1 MDFAVRPG
9 FSEDGKKIVLVAQSG
24 YFARVALEDIRIEF
38 GVPVPDELLHDLASQ
53 REVNRRALS
62 EIATDLFEAKQH
74 RLVQGY
80 LPVADISRN
89 DLAARRN
96 QFAWGRSP
104 FPEAM
109 GIVEPDPPKIS
120 ASERKEKQECD
131 IVGRLLTL
139 LGHSQFSL
147 SNPSAKGES
156 GADVLVRRDDSQIG
170 FQVTQYHFDAGL
182 NPGKTGSS
190 SRGEESRRATVGL
203 LTPMCVNSLPMAA
216 LSHVLR
222 EKVNKGWSEKEFPD
236 MRLLVAASIPQGG
249 GTGSTWLVGGRLN
262 VDEMNAQLSPIL
274 EQTKYS
280 AAYLYIMMQE
290 SVYEWKRE
298 AGWQKLL

>member
-9 FSEDGKKIVLVAQSG
+9 FSEDGKRIVLVAQGG
-24 YFARVALEDIRIEF
+24 YFARVALEDIRKEF

-53 REVNRRALS
+53 REVNRRTLS
-62 EIATDLFEAKQH
+62 EIATNLFEAKQH

-89 DLAARRN
+89 DLAARRT

-104 FPEAM
+104 FPEVM

-131 IVGRLLTL
+131 IVDRLLTL

-147 SNPSAKGES
+147 SNPSAKAAS
-156 GADVLVRRDDSQIG
+156 GADVLVRFDDSQIG

-190 SRGEESRRATVGL
+190 SRGQESRRATVGL
-203 LTPMCVNSLPMAA
+203 LTPMFINPLSMAA

-222 EKVNKGWSEKEFPD
+222 EKVNKGWSEEEFPD
-236 MRLLVAASIPQGG
+236 MRLVVAASIPQDG
-249 GTGSTWLVGGRLN
+249 GTASTWLQGQRLN
-262 VDEMNAQLSPIL
+262 IDEMNAQLSPIL

-290 SVYEWKRE
+290 SIYEWKRE
-298 AGWQKLL
+298 TGWQKLL

>member
-9 FSEDGKKIVLVAQSG
+9 FSEDGKKIVLVAQRG
-24 YFARVALEDIRIEF
+24 YFARVALDDIRAEF
-38 GVPVPDELLHDLASQ
+38 GVTVPDELLHDLASQ
-53 REVNRRALS
+53 REVNTRTLS

-80 LPVADISRN
+80 LPVVDISRS

-104 FPEAM
+104 FPEVM
-109 GIVEPDPPKIS
+109 GIVEPDHPKMS
-120 ASERKEKQECD
+120 ASERKEKQECE
-131 IVGRLLTL
+131 IVSRLLTL
-139 LGHSQFSL
+139 LGYSQFSL
-147 SNPSAKGES
+147 SNPSAGRES
-156 GADVLVRRDDSQIG
+156 GADVLVRHDDVQIG

-182 NPGKTGSS
+182 NRGKTGSNF
-190 SRGEESRRATVGL
+190 RGEESRRANVGL
-203 LTPMCVNSLPMAA
+203 LTPMFVSPLSMAA
-216 LSHVLR
+216 LERVLR
-222 EKVNKGWSEKEFPD
+222 EKAKKGWSEKEFPD
-236 MRLLVAASIPQGG
+236 MRLLVAASIPQDG
-249 GTGSTWLVGGRLN
+249 GTASTWLDGERIN

-280 AAYLYIMMQE
+280 AAHLYIMMPE
-290 SVYEWKRE
+290 SVYEWKRG